1 MSENLNSKD
10 EGGFRLR
17 QIHSFLTPSVENVRR
32 VEAAGQ
38 GLRRQN
44 TPPMAFDQI
53 RLVTGTLKLGHGQIN
68 GFIGNKC
75 CRRVPSIGSLVH
87 CRRGI

>member
-1 MSENLNSKD
+1 
-10 EGGFRLR
+10 
-17 QIHSFLTPSVENVRR
+17 
-32 VEAAGQ
+32 
-38 GLRRQN
+38 
-44 TPPMAFDQI
+44 MAFDQI